1 MRRTVCAVDDAS
13 SADGVLLARLIA
25 GDDSAL
31 ARVFDRHGSLVYG
44 LARRVTG
51 DEATA
56 SEIAQDVFAFLWE
69 HPDRVDLGR
78 GSLQAYLGMV
88 THRRSVDAVR
98 SLARR
103 RAREARAGATDSLD
117 HPTIEADVV
126 ESNSATWRAGRLRSM
141 IESLP
146 AEQQEALTLAYFD
159 GCTMRELAERLGIP
173 EGTAKS
179 RLRLA
184 LSKLRAMVDTQP
196 AEAWR

>member
-1 MRRTVCAVDDAS
+1 
-13 SADGVLLARLIA
+13 
-25 GDDSAL
+25 
-31 ARVFDRHGSLVYG
+31 
-44 LARRVTG
+44 
-51 DEATA
+51 
-56 SEIAQDVFAFLWE
+56 
-69 HPDRVDLGR
+69 
-78 GSLQAYLGMV
+78 MV

-103 RAREARAGATDSLD
+103 RAREARAGATESAD

-126 ESNSATWRAGRLRSM
+126 ESTSATWRAGRLRSM

-159 GCTMRELAERLGIP
+159 GCTMRELAERLSIP